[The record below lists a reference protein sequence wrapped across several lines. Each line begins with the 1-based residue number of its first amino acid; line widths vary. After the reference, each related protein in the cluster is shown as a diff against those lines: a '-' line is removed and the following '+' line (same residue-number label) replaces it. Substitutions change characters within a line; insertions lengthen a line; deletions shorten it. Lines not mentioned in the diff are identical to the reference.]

1 VVLKRLALK
10 RNRIPRAGAERG
22 EGRMARHGDFGRDN
36 VPALQAGGDYF
47 LSLITGPPLAMLAS
61 AQHLRSSDQGKI
73 W

>member
-36 VPALQAGGDYF
+36 VPALQAGGIIF
-47 LSLITGPPLAMLAS
+47 
-61 AQHLRSSDQGKI
+61 
-73 W
+73 